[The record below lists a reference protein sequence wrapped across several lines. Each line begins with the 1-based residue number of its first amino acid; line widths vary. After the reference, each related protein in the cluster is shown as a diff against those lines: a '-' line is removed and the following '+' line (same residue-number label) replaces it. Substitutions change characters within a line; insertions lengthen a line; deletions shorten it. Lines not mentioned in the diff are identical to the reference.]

1 MEKDMPSIETLRSEL
16 IGDSPAMDRVRKSI
30 SKIAPT
36 NLPVLVVGETGVGK
50 EIVVRLIHRLSERS
64 DKPFVAVNMAAVP
77 ESLASATLF
86 GHVRGAFTG
95 ATSDRL
101 GLVQIADG
109 GTLFFDE
116 LEVISQ
122 ETQRLILSFL
132 DTGTFVPLGGEK
144 RRTANVRFIAAARTH
159 PNDLTSVVPD
169 LLARISG
176 FVLEIPSLRERTED
190 IPQLAEYF
198 LGQFRTNTGVPRRFS
213 VGAMAALRG
222 YRFPGNVRE
231 LRMIVERAAIMSE
244 VEAIQPHDLGLRVEQ
259 EETRRDTLEQLRN
272 ELSHT
277 RRELTDIRRNAI
289 PADPI
294 WQGRWISM
302 EQDYCFVLMPFSES
316 HDLQIVYKEHVKPV
330 IEGRCG
336 LRCERADDIN
346 DISGIMQSVWE
357 SINKARVIIADLT
370 DRNSN
375 VFYELGIAHTLG
387 KPVIMITQSMD
398 YVPFDLRHLRCI
410 VYDFK
415 PGRIERFQES
425 LEKTIRTVLSSSPG
439 PSFALMQE

>member
-1 MEKDMPSIETLRSEL
+1 MEKDMPSIEALRSEL
-16 IGDSPAMDRVRKSI
+16 IGDSPAIDRVRKSI

-116 LEVISQ
+116 LEVTSR

-159 PNDLTSVVPD
+159 PNDLTPVLPD

-190 IPQLAEYF
+190 IPKLAEYF
-198 LGQFRTNTGVPRRFS
+198 LAS
-213 VGAMAALRG
+213 
-222 YRFPGNVRE
+222 
-231 LRMIVERAAIMSE
+231 
-244 VEAIQPHDLGLRVEQ
+244 
-259 EETRRDTLEQLRN
+259 
-272 ELSHT
+272 
-277 RRELTDIRRNAI
+277 
-289 PADPI
+289 
-294 WQGRWISM
+294 IS
-302 EQDYCFVLMPFSES
+302 
-316 HDLQIVYKEHVKPV
+316 
-330 IEGRCG
+330 
-336 LRCERADDIN
+336 
-346 DISGIMQSVWE
+346 
-357 SINKARVIIADLT
+357 
-370 DRNSN
+370 
-375 VFYELGIAHTLG
+375 
-387 KPVIMITQSMD
+387 
-398 YVPFDLRHLRCI
+398 
-410 VYDFK
+410 
-415 PGRIERFQES
+415 
-425 LEKTIRTVLSSSPG
+425 TVLE
-439 PSFALMQE
+439 MT